1 MTGLKIED
9 KWKWAAMD
17 INGSWIAYLDIPII
31 VGSNNY
37 WSPPGS
43 QQEFRRCQPKS
54 I

>member
-31 VGSNNY
+31 VGSKITG
-37 WSPPGS
+37 PPGIAARIS
-43 QQEFRRCQPKS
+43 QMS
-54 I
+54 A